1 MRTTSAERV
10 GLAIVRVWLEEDPTC
25 SLRARVTTID
35 DIAGPAAGVVEWAG
49 RDRDAVLAQLGT
61 WLEEWLAGSR

>member
-1 MRTTSAERV
+1 MGTTSGERV

-25 SLRARVTTID
+25 SLRVRVTTID

-49 RDRDAVLAQLGT
+49 CDREAVIAQLGT
-61 WLEEWLAGSR
+61 WLEEWLAGS

>member
-1 MRTTSAERV
+1 MRTTSGERV
-10 GLAIVRVWLEEDPTC
+10 GLAIVRVWLEEDPTS

-49 RDRDAVLAQLGT
+49 RDRDAVVAQLRA
-61 WLEEWLAGSR
+61 WLEEWLAGS